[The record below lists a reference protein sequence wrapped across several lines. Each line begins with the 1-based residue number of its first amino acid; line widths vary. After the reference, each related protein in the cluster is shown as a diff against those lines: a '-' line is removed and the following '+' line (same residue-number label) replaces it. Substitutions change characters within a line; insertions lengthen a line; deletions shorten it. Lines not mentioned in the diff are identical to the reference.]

1 MFNTKYGLERAVLFG
16 RKTHTRRIANIQ
28 PPYVNSEIAFP
39 IFDFDFD
46 ESPLWLAYC
55 WKNKDNPKEYT
66 EWIKPKYKE
75 GEVVAV
81 AQSYRSIGIAPNTI
95 VGKDINGN
103 PIIAIQSKGW
113 NNKMFVKTELMTHH
127 IQITSV
133 IVQRLQNISDE
144 DCLAEGIIKRWH
156 APSGAYHYYLPNFIV
171 KTVDD
176 VYLTPKEAYA
186 ALIDKIG
193 KKGDW
198 NANPYV
204 WAYEFELLD

>member
-1 MFNTKYGLERAVLFG
+1 MFNTQYGLDKAVLEG
-16 RKTHTRRIANIQ
+16 RKTQTRRVIKFPREFNGK
-28 PPYVNSEIAFP
+28 YVAGIHIYKNAMYGGVPGVYLHDEDER
-39 IFDFDFD
+39 DF
-46 ESPLWLAYC
+46 EGGQICYR
-55 WKNKDNPKEYT
+55 
-66 EWIKPKYKE
+66 YKI
-75 GEVVAV
+75 GEFVAV
-81 AQSYRSIGIAPNTI
+81 AQRYSDISIDPNTI
-95 VGKDINGN
+95 VGKDENENFIT
-103 PIIAIQSKGW
+103 AIQSKGW

-133 IVQRLQNISDE
+133 RVQRLQDISDE

-176 VYLTPKEAYA
+176 VYLTAKEAYS

-198 NANPYV
+198 DANPYV
-204 WAYEFELLD
+204 WVYEFNLI